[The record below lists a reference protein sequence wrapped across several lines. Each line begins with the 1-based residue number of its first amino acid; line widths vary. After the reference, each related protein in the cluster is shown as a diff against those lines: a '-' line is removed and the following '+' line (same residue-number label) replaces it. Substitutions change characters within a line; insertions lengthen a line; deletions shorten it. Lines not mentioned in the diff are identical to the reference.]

1 MAIAVLKSGGPWP
14 GLIVLRGR
22 EREGFERLTEEFA
35 AVRAS
40 A

>member
-1 MAIAVLKSGGPWP
+1 MAIAVLKSGGPMAR
-14 GLIVLRGR
+14 LIVLRGR
-22 EREGFERLTEEFA
+22 ERESFERLTEEFA